1 MFACVRGRDGACVPR
16 YDAIVMTT
24 RRATS
29 SHGDR
34 RRPGR
39 AAAQRDHGVFDPERF
54 WGCVLPGPSTTT
66 EPEDF
71 EGRVERAWQHM
82 RRTFFAPEE
91 HATLTEALARLIGS
105 PSPATVPPASAGGET
120 SGEVDNLPTDS
131 ERSDEIKSS

>member
-1 MFACVRGRDGACVPR
+1 
-16 YDAIVMTT
+16 MTT

-39 AAAQRDHGVFDPERF
+39 AATQRDHGVFDPERF

-71 EGRVERAWQHM
+71 EGRVARAWQYM

-91 HATLTEALARLIGS
+91 HAALAEALARLIGS
-105 PSPATVPPASAGGET
+105 PFPATVPPASAVVGRAATVPT
-120 SGEVDNLPTDS
+120 SEHPLAHHLPTPQRTHVDDS
-131 ERSDEIKSS
+131 NN